1 MKLYKK
7 YLSKFLD
14 QYDGIL
20 SSEIIIKFEE
30 LGEIC
35 TDTRKLKKNDIFI
48 ALSGENFNGNNF
60 VQIAFENGAAFC
72 ISEEINSNS
81 IHVKSTLD
89 FIQKFSAFILQEENK
104 IFKIGITGTNG
115 KTSTK
120 EIMASVLGQ
129 KFVVHKT
136 QGNNNNN
143 IGLPLTILDLNEN
156 VEVLI
161 LEMGT
166 NSPGEIE
173 VLSNIARP
181 NLSVI
186 TNIGKGHTLY
196 LKNENEILR
205 EKFNITKFFG
215 PENFLIFNADNKLL
229 AEKCK
234 NLGFKTMSF
243 SINSDSDT
251 KGEEISDSYDEFSI
265 EINKEEIKI
274 KIKAAGINNIYNSL
288 SVVAAAK
295 TLNIEPEL
303 IKKGLEEYGGI
314 SNRFNIKK
322 TGTNFIINDSYN
334 ANPNSMKTAIQMTN
348 AIFPKLTKIAIIGDM
363 LELGDFEEDEHK
375 KIGELLCFE
384 KFNEA
389 YIYGSNYKSY
399 LMGINQKISTTILTE
414 HRDISNFLD
423 LKKIHNTVILI
434 KGSRGSKMEKVLEFL
449 EI

>member
-7 YLSKFLD
+7 YLSKFLN
-14 QYDGIL
+14 QYNGIL
-20 SSEIIIKFEE
+20 SNKININYEK

-48 ALSGENFNGNNF
+48 ALSGENFDGNTF
-60 VQIAFENGAAFC
+60 VQKALQEGAAFC

-89 FIQKFSAFILQEENK
+89 FIQKFSAFILQQEDR

-129 KFVVHKT
+129 KFIVHKT

-143 IGLPLTILDLNEN
+143 IGLPLTILDLNES

-173 VLSNIARP
+173 ALSNIARP

-196 LKNENEILR
+196 LKNESEILK

-215 PENFLIFNADNKLL
+215 PQNFLIFNADNKLL
-229 AEKCK
+229 AKKCNDLK
-234 NLGFKTMSF
+234 FKKMSF
-243 SINSDSDT
+243 SIITDSDT
-251 KGEEISDSYDEFSI
+251 KGEEISDSYNQFSI
-265 EINKEEIKI
+265 MINKEKIKV
-274 KIKAAGINNIYNSL
+274 KIKAPGINNIYNSL
-288 SVVAAAK
+288 AVIASAK

-303 IKKGLEEYGGI
+303 IKKGLEEYDGI
-314 SNRFNIKK
+314 SNRFNIKQ
-322 TGTNFIINDSYN
+322 TGSNFIINDSYN
-334 ANPNSMKTAIQMTN
+334 ANPNSMKTAIEMTN
-348 AIFPKLTKIAIIGDM
+348 AIFPKLNKIAILGDM
-363 LELGDFEEDEHK
+363 LELGDIEKNEHQ
-375 KIGELLCFE
+375 KIGELLCSE
-384 KFNEA
+384 KFNKA
-389 YIYGSNYKSY
+389 YIYGANCNNY
-399 LMGINQKISTTILTE
+399 LMGINEKISATILAN
-414 HRDISNFLD
+414 HSDISNFLD
-423 LKKIHNTVILI
+423 LKKIDNTVILI
-434 KGSRGSKMEKVLEFL
+434 KGSRGSKMEKILEFL

>member
-20 SSEIIIKFEE
+20 SNEINIKYEE

-48 ALSGENFNGNNF
+48 ALSGENFNGNTF
-60 VQIAFENGAAFC
+60 VQIACENGAAFC

-89 FIQKFSAFILQEENK
+89 FIQKFSAFILQEEDR
-104 IFKIGITGTNG
+104 IFRIGITGTNG

-205 EKFNITKFFG
+205 EKFNITKFFDSK
-215 PENFLIFNADNKLL
+215 NFLVFNADNKFL
-229 AEKCK
+229 AEKCQ
-234 NLGFKTMSF
+234 NLRFKTMSF
-243 SINSDSDT
+243 SINSESDT
-251 KGEEISDSYDEFSI
+251 KGEGISDSYDEFSI
-265 EINKEEIKI
+265 KINKEEIKI
-274 KIKAAGINNIYNSL
+274 KMKAAGINNIYNSL
-288 SVVAAAK
+288 SVIAVAK
-295 TLNIEPEL
+295 TLNIKPEL
-303 IKKGLEEYGGI
+303 IKKGLEEYEGI

-363 LELGDFEEDEHK
+363 LELGDFEEDEHQ
-375 KIGELLCFE
+375 KIGELLYSE

-399 LMGINQKISTTILTE
+399 LMGINKKISATILTK
-414 HRDISNFLD
+414 HKDISNFLD

>member
-1 MKLYKK
+1 
-7 YLSKFLD
+7 
-14 QYDGIL
+14 
-20 SSEIIIKFEE
+20 
-30 LGEIC
+30 
-35 TDTRKLKKNDIFI
+35 
-48 ALSGENFNGNNF
+48 
-60 VQIAFENGAAFC
+60 
-72 ISEEINSNS
+72 
-81 IHVKSTLD
+81 
-89 FIQKFSAFILQEENK
+89 
-104 IFKIGITGTNG
+104 
-115 KTSTK
+115 
-120 EIMASVLGQ
+120 MASVVGQ

-136 QGNNNNN
+136 QGNNNND

-215 PENFLIFNADNKLL
+215 SKNFLIFNADNKFL

-234 NLGFKTMSF
+234 NLRFKTISF

-251 KGEEISDSYDEFSI
+251 KGEEISDSYDEFTI
-265 EINKEEIKI
+265 RINKEEIRV

-303 IKKGLEEYGGI
+303 IKKGLEEYEGI

-322 TGTNFIINDSYN
+322 IGTNFIINDSYN

-363 LELGDFEEDEHK
+363 LELGDFEEDEHQ
-375 KIGELLCFE
+375 KIGELLYSE

-399 LMGINQKISTTILTE
+399 LTGINKKISATILAK
-414 HRDISNFLD
+414 HKDISNFLD

>member
-20 SSEIIIKFEE
+20 SNEINIKYEE

-48 ALSGENFNGNNF
+48 ALSGENFNGNTF
-60 VQIAFENGAAFC
+60 VQIACENGAAFC

-89 FIQKFSAFILQEENK
+89 FIQKFSAFILHEEDR

-120 EIMASVLGQ
+120 EIMASVVGQ

-136 QGNNNNN
+136 QGNNNND

-186 TNIGKGHTLY
+186 TNIGKGLS
-196 LKNENEILR
+196 
-205 EKFNITKFFG
+205 
-215 PENFLIFNADNKLL
+215 LIH
-229 AEKCK
+229 
-234 NLGFKTMSF
+234 
-243 SINSDSDT
+243 I
-251 KGEEISDSYDEFSI
+251 
-265 EINKEEIKI
+265 
-274 KIKAAGINNIYNSL
+274 
-288 SVVAAAK
+288 
-295 TLNIEPEL
+295 
-303 IKKGLEEYGGI
+303 
-314 SNRFNIKK
+314 
-322 TGTNFIINDSYN
+322 
-334 ANPNSMKTAIQMTN
+334 
-348 AIFPKLTKIAIIGDM
+348 
-363 LELGDFEEDEHK
+363 
-375 KIGELLCFE
+375 
-384 KFNEA
+384 
-389 YIYGSNYKSY
+389 
-399 LMGINQKISTTILTE
+399 
-414 HRDISNFLD
+414 
-423 LKKIHNTVILI
+423 
-434 KGSRGSKMEKVLEFL
+434 
-449 EI
+449 

>member
-20 SSEIIIKFEE
+20 SSEIDIKYEE

-81 IHVKSTLD
+81 IHVRSTLD
-89 FIQKFSAFILQEENK
+89 FIQKFSAFILQEEDK

-120 EIMASVLGQ
+120 EIMASVIGQ

-136 QGNNNNN
+136 QRNNNNN

-215 PENFLIFNADNKLL
+215 PENILIFNADNKLL
-229 AEKCK
+229 AKKCK

-251 KGEEISDSYDEFSI
+251 KGEGISNSYDEFSI
-265 EINKEEIKI
+265 KINKEEIKI

-414 HRDISNFLD
+414 HRDILNFLD